1 MLFVL
6 FSFRK
11 RPWLPYDRHAEG
23 DPPGAGAKP
32 GTVPSIRFRADIPRH
47 FPLSMQGDSQLMEIV
62 EEVDEDGSGTIDFD
76 GEYDLKKKISIVPSK
91 YGK

>member
-1 MLFVL
+1 
-6 FSFRK
+6 
-11 RPWLPYDRHAEG
+11 
-23 DPPGAGAKP
+23 
-32 GTVPSIRFRADIPRH
+32 
-47 FPLSMQGDSQLMEIV
+47 MQGDSQLMEIV